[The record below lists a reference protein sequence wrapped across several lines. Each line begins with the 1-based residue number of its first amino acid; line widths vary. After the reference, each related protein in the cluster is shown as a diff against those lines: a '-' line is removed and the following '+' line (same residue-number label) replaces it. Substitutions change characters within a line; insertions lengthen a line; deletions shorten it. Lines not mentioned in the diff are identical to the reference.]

1 MKEDDVSM
9 YRTNREEEVQLLKD
23 LWCKTPVTCPKCGE
37 ATLEHLHK
45 KAKKSDCE
53 WKCPACGE
61 IFRTIRMLK
70 ELPLE

>member
-1 MKEDDVSM
+1 MNEDDVSM
-9 YRTNREEEVQLLKD
+9 YMNNREEEVQLLKD
-23 LWCKTPVTCPKCGE
+23 LWCKRPVTCPKCGE
-37 ATLEHLHK
+37 AILEHLHK

>member
-9 YRTNREEEVQLLKD
+9 YMNNREEEVQLLKD
-23 LWCKTPVTCPKCGE
+23 LWCKKPVTCPKCGE
-37 ATLEHLHK
+37 ATLEYLHK

-61 IFRTIRMLK
+61 ILRTIRMLK

>member
-1 MKEDDVSM
+1 M
-9 YRTNREEEVQLLKD
+9 YMNNREEEVQLLKD
-23 LWCKTPVTCPKCGE
+23 LWCIRPVTCPKCGE
-37 ATLEHLHK
+37 AILEHLHK

>member
-1 MKEDDVSM
+1 M
-9 YRTNREEEVQLLKD
+9 YMNNREKEVQLLKD
-23 LWCKTPVTCPKCGE
+23 LWCKRPVTCPKCGE
-37 ATLEHLHK
+37 AILEHLHK

>member
-1 MKEDDVSM
+1 MKEDDVPM
-9 YRTNREEEVQLLKD
+9 YMNNREEEVQLLKD
-23 LWCKTPVTCPKCGE
+23 LWCKKPVTCPKCGE
-37 ATLEHLHK
+37 AILEHLHK

>member
-1 MKEDDVSM
+1 M
-9 YRTNREEEVQLLKD
+9 YMNNREEEVQLLND
-23 LWCKTPVTCPKCGE
+23 LWCKKPVTCPKCGE

-53 WKCPACGE
+53 WKCPTCGE

>member
-1 MKEDDVSM
+1 M
-9 YRTNREEEVQLLKD
+9 YMNNREEEVQLLKG
-23 LWCKTPVTCPKCGE
+23 LWCKKPVTCPKCGE
-37 ATLEHLHK
+37 AILEHLHK

>member
-1 MKEDDVSM
+1 M
-9 YRTNREEEVQLLKD
+9 YMNNREKEVQLLKD
-23 LWCKTPVTCPKCGE
+23 LWCKRPVTCPKCGE
-37 ATLEHLHK
+37 AILEHLHK

-61 IFRTIRMLK
+61 IFRTVRMMK

>member
-1 MKEDDVSM
+1 M
-9 YRTNREEEVQLLKD
+9 YMNNREKEVQLLKD
-23 LWCKTPVTCPKCGE
+23 LWCKRPVTCPKCGE
-37 ATLEHLHK
+37 AILEHLHK

-61 IFRTIRMLK
+61 IFRTVRMLK